1 MVASDD
7 PYGIVEFHSATP
19 LNVSE
24 DFGFVNLTVLR
35 NGGSIGQLSVNYSVS
50 SDTATEGADYE
61 SFGSGRFFF
70 LTFPLL
76 KITIKRIKSVK
87 RKILSKMCLNCGGR
101 DMNNISRLII
111 RHDGFPPVR
120 CTPLTG
126 LPRHPLICALL
137 FQDGCQ
143 TFQRLTLA
151 LTLDTVCELHS
162 EVFLYQPSA
171 L

>member
-7 PYGIVEFHSATP
+7 PYGIVEFQSATP

-24 DFGFVNLTVLR
+24 DIGFVNLTVLR

-61 SFGSGRFFF
+61 SFGSGRFF

-76 KITIKRIKSVK
+76 KIAIEKIKCLK
-87 RKILSKMCLNCGGR
+87 RKILSKMCLNCVGR
-101 DMNNISRLII
+101 DMNNISRLIS

-120 CTPLTG
+120 CT
-126 LPRHPLICALL
+126 A
-137 FQDGCQ
+137 
-143 TFQRLTLA
+143 
-151 LTLDTVCELHS
+151 
-162 EVFLYQPSA
+162 
-171 L
+171 

>member
-7 PYGIVEFHSATP
+7 PYGIVEFQCATP

-24 DFGFVNLTVLR
+24 DIGFVNLTVLR

-61 SFGSGRFFF
+61 SFGSGRFF

-76 KITIKRIKSVK
+76 KIAIEKIKCLK
-87 RKILSKMCLNCGGR
+87 RKILSKMCLNCVGR
-101 DMNNISRLII
+101 DMNNISRLIS

-120 CTPLTG
+120 CTALPV
-126 LPRHPLICALL
+126 LPR
-137 FQDGCQ
+137 QDGCQ
-143 TFQRLTLA
+143 TF
-151 LTLDTVCELHS
+151 
-162 EVFLYQPSA
+162 
-171 L
+171 